1 MHACMPRCSRNI
13 KRMHYM
19 TGCCKQLDLH
29 PCCTAAG
36 LAVVGLAHAASLVS
50 WWQAGI
56 LAHTKLAA
64 AKVGVQ
70 SALAAFALYNYACA
84 KK

>member
-1 MHACMPRCSRNI
+1 MHAALPVQHLACYWSTCRSCQSNF
-13 KRMHYM
+13 
-19 TGCCKQLDLH
+19 LLH
-29 PCCTAAG
+29 CVFAG
-36 LAVVGLAHAASLVS
+36 LAVVGQAHAASLVS